1 MPTDNELDLIA
12 AVYDAASRYPD
23 HPAITA
29 PGKRNGRPGKT
40 ISYRDLAAGIEL
52 TAAGLRNDGFGPG
65 ERLLFS
71 VRPGPAA
78 FTLALA
84 AVRAGGAIVFIDPG
98 VGPELF
104 RNRTALASP
113 RWAAAESL
121 LYALSA
127 RGPLRPLAR
136 RRGLLLPDYGAM
148 KVRHYH
154 SGPWLPGVPL
164 RSTNVRSLSRTARHS
179 GKRDGDGGTKN
190 GGGACDGGGS
200 PGAMPPMMPAPG
212 QEAVIIFTSGTTG
225 HPKGVVHTRGTLAA
239 GFSQL
244 STRCTF
250 AAGDRIHSEQL
261 MMGLPALIAGAHWT
275 MPAYGL
281 SATLD
286 PLRFASELGA
296 TRGYSA
302 ATHIFL
308 VPSQLAPIL
317 DAVEAAQLAWPDS
330 LKSVMLGAAPVLAP
344 FLDRAAR
351 LLPGVRFHCIYGMT
365 EVLPIAIA
373 GGREKLDFASG
384 RTAEFRTTGGSG
396 EGDYLGEPLPG
407 VSFRV
412 ADDHE
417 LIVSGPNMCLG
428 YLGEDAMQEHAT
440 GDLVR
445 VDHGPAAPSG
455 SGPAGSGPAATGC
468 DPAGPASTGPAGSSS
483 EPRLVLLGRKK
494 DMIIRGKTNIYPA
507 LHESVIAGID
517 GVGQAVMVGV
527 PDGIG
532 DEAVWLAV
540 EPRTGREPE
549 ALLRTLRRE
558 LPKLIDESA
567 LPDRIEMMAK
577 LPASGR
583 HRKPDRLALRALFA
597 DRTPGRPPESAI

>member
-1 MPTDNELDLIA
+1 MPTDLPANLPDDLIA
-12 AVYDAASRYPD
+12 AVYDAAAKYPD

-29 PGKRNGRPGKT
+29 PGRHGGKRGGRPGKT
-40 ISYRDLAAGIEL
+40 IRYRDLAAGIES
-52 TAAGLRNDGFGPG
+52 TAAGLQREGFGPG

-98 VGPELF
+98 VGPALF
-104 RNRTALASP
+104 RNRAALASP
-113 RWAAAESL
+113 RWAASESL

-148 KVRHYH
+148 KVRHFH
-154 SGPWLPGVPL
+154 AGPWLPGVPL
-164 RSTNVRSLSRTARHS
+164 KSTNIRALSRRAAPRGTE
-179 GKRDGDGGTKN
+179 DDGGARR
-190 GGGACDGGGS
+190 GAGAGARPDGL
-200 PGAMPPMMPAPG
+200 PTVPPQPG

-225 HPKGVVHTRGTLAA
+225 SPKGVVHSRGTLAA
-239 GFSQL
+239 GFGQL

-281 SATLD
+281 SAVID
-286 PLRFASELGA
+286 PLRFSAELGSSP
-296 TRGYSA
+296 GQKA
-302 ATHIFL
+302 ATHVFL

-317 DAVEAAQLAWPDS
+317 DAVESGQLVWPDT
-330 LKSVMLGAAPVLAP
+330 LKTVMLGAAPVLAP
-344 FLDRAAR
+344 FLERASR

-365 EVLPIAIA
+365 EVLPVAVA
-373 GGREKLDFASG
+373 DGHEKLEFASG
-384 RTAEFRTTGGSG
+384 RTAEYRTPDGSG
-396 EGDYLGEPLPG
+396 EGDFLGGPLPG
-407 VSFRV
+407 VDFRV

-428 YLGEDAMQEHAT
+428 YLGEDAMDEHAT

-445 VDHGPAAPSG
+445 LDHG
-455 SGPAGSGPAATGC
+455 
-468 DPAGPASTGPAGSSS
+468 
-483 EPRLVLLGRKK
+483 RLVLLGRKK
-494 DMIIRGKTNIYPA
+494 DMIIRGKTNIYPG
-507 LHESVIAGID
+507 LYEPVIGGID
-517 GVGQAVMVGV
+517 GVAQAAMVGV

-540 EPRTGREPE
+540 QPHHGRNHE

-558 LPKLIDESA
+558 LPRLIDGSA
-567 LPDRIEMMAK
+567 LPDRIEIMPR

-583 HRKPDRLALRALFA
+583 HRKPDRVALRALFA
-597 DRTPGRPPESAI
+597 SRPAEGTP

>member
-1 MPTDNELDLIA
+1 VSPDVPAGLPDDLIA

-29 PGKRNGRPGKT
+29 PGRRSGRPGKT
-40 ISYRDLAAGIEL
+40 INYRDLAAGIES
-52 TAAGLRNDGFGPG
+52 TAAGLRREGFGAG

-113 RWAAAESL
+113 RWAASESL

-148 KVRHYH
+148 KVRHFH

-164 RSTNVRSLSRTARHS
+164 KSANIRSLARSAAAHGMES
-179 GKRDGDGGTKN
+179 DAGRSAAPRAGL
-190 GGGACDGGGS
+190 AQ
-200 PGAMPPMMPAPG
+200 PG

-225 HPKGVVHTRGTLAA
+225 SPKGVVHSRGTLAA
-239 GFSQL
+239 GFGQL

-281 SATLD
+281 SAVID
-286 PLRFASELGA
+286 PLRFAAELGS
-296 TRGYSA
+296 TPGRKA
-302 ATHIFL
+302 ATHVFL

-317 DAVEAAQLAWPDS
+317 DSVESGQLEWPDT
-330 LKSVMLGAAPVLAP
+330 LKTVMLGAAPVLAP
-344 FLDRAAR
+344 FLERAAR

-365 EVLPIAIA
+365 EVLPVAVA
-373 GGREKLDFASG
+373 DGHEKLDFAFG
-384 RTAEFRTTGGSG
+384 RTAEFRTPGGSG
-396 EGDYLGEPLPG
+396 EGDFLGTPLPG
-407 VSFRV
+407 VNIRV

-428 YLGEDAMQEHAT
+428 YLGEDLMDQHAT

-445 VDHGPAAPSG
+445 LDHG
-455 SGPAGSGPAATGC
+455 
-468 DPAGPASTGPAGSSS
+468 
-483 EPRLVLLGRKK
+483 RLVLLGRKK
-494 DMIIRGKTNIYPA
+494 DMIIRGKTNIYPG
-507 LHESVIAGID
+507 LYEPVIAGID
-517 GVGQAVMVGV
+517 GVAQAVMVGV

-540 EPRTGREPE
+540 EPQHGRNHE
-549 ALLRTLRRE
+549 ALLRTLRRD
-558 LPKLIDESA
+558 LPRLIDGSA
-567 LPDRIEMMAK
+567 LPDRIEILAK

-583 HRKPDRLALRALFA
+583 HRKPDRVALRTLFA
-597 DRTPGRPPESAI
+597 SQPPGRPPEATP

>member
-1 MPTDNELDLIA
+1 VQSESEQDLIA
-12 AVYDAASRYPD
+12 AVYDAASKYPD

-29 PGKRNGRPGKT
+29 PGKRSRRPGKT
-40 ISYRDLAAGIEL
+40 ITYRELAAGIES

-71 VRPGPAA
+71 VRPGPAG
-78 FTLALA
+78 FTMALA

-98 VGPELF
+98 VGPKLF

-113 RWAAAESL
+113 RWAASESL

-154 SGPWLPGVPL
+154 AGPWLPGVPL
-164 RSTNVRSLSRTARHS
+164 KSTNIQSLSRSS
-179 GKRDGDGGTKN
+179 GRDGGVPAGVPARSHD
-190 GGGACDGGGS
+190 DGGGDS
-200 PGAMPPMMPAPG
+200 SGRSHGGLPPTVAAPG

-225 HPKGVVHTRGTLAA
+225 HPKGVVHSRGTLAA
-239 GFSQL
+239 AFSQL

-275 MPAYGL
+275 MPSYGL

-286 PLRFASELGA
+286 PLRFAAELGA
-296 TRGYSA
+296 SRHAA
-302 ATHIFL
+302 ATHVFL

-317 DAVEAAQLAWPDS
+317 DAVETGRLAWPDT
-330 LKSVMLGAAPVLAP
+330 LKTVMLGAAPVLAS
-344 FLDRAAR
+344 FLGRAAM

-373 GGREKLDFASG
+373 DGQEKLDFASG
-384 RTAEFRTTGGSG
+384 RTAEFRTPDGSG

-412 ADDHE
+412 AADRE

-428 YLGEDAMQEHAT
+428 YLGEDPMHEHAT
-440 GDLVR
+440 GDIVR
-445 VDHGPAAPSG
+445 VDHGPGGPDGPGATDGARHG
-455 SGPAGSGPAATGC
+455 SSDGAGPAGTA
-468 DPAGPASTGPAGSSS
+468 
-483 EPRLVLLGRKK
+483 RLVLLGRKK
-494 DMIIRGKTNIYPA
+494 DMIIRGKTNIYPG
-507 LHESVIAGID
+507 LYESVIAGIE
-517 GVGQAVMVGV
+517 GVGHAVMVGV

-540 EPRTGREPE
+540 EPRPGREPE

-567 LPDRIEMMAK
+567 LPDRIEIMSK

-597 DRTPGRPPESAI
+597 DRPPDGKR

>member
-1 MPTDNELDLIA
+1 MPTDLPDDLIA
-12 AVYDAASRYPD
+12 AVYDAASKYPD

-29 PGKRNGRPGKT
+29 PGKRSGRPGKT
-40 ISYRDLAAGIEL
+40 ISYRDLADGIES
-52 TAAGLRNDGFGPG
+52 TAAGLRRDGFGPG

-113 RWAAAESL
+113 RWAASESL

-148 KVRHYH
+148 NVRHYH

-164 RSTNVRSLSRTARHS
+164 KSTNIRSLSRRTARRARQVRRRCS
-179 GKRDGDGGTKN
+179 RDGGT
-190 GGGACDGGGS
+190 ADADGGDGRR
-200 PGAMPPMMPAPG
+200 PGGLPAMEAAPG

-225 HPKGVVHTRGTLAA
+225 KPKGVVHSRGTLAA
-239 GFSQL
+239 GFGQL

-281 SATLD
+281 SAAID
-286 PLRFASELGA
+286 PLRFAAELGSSP
-296 TRGYSA
+296 GHKA
-302 ATHIFL
+302 ATHVFL

-317 DAVEAAQLAWPDS
+317 DAVETGQLVWPDT
-330 LKSVMLGAAPVLAP
+330 LKTVMLGAAPVLAS
-344 FLDRAAR
+344 FLARAAL

-373 GGREKLDFASG
+373 DGREKLDVRVRAYRG
-384 RTAEFRTTGGSG
+384 IPDADGSG

-407 VSFRV
+407 VHIRV

-428 YLGEDAMQEHAT
+428 YLGEDTMDEHAT

-445 VDHGPAAPSG
+445 VDHGPAGPSMTRPDRPAPRRR
-455 SGPAGSGPAATGC
+455 
-468 DPAGPASTGPAGSSS
+468 GSSCWGA
-483 EPRLVLLGRKK
+483 R
-494 DMIIRGKTNIYPA
+494 
-507 LHESVIAGID
+507 
-517 GVGQAVMVGV
+517 
-527 PDGIG
+527 
-532 DEAVWLAV
+532 
-540 EPRTGREPE
+540 RT
-549 ALLRTLRRE
+549 
-558 LPKLIDESA
+558 
-567 LPDRIEMMAK
+567 
-577 LPASGR
+577 
-583 HRKPDRLALRALFA
+583 
-597 DRTPGRPPESAI
+597 

>member
-1 MPTDNELDLIA
+1 MRTDLPDDLIA
-12 AVYDAASRYPD
+12 AVYDAAAKYPD

-29 PGKRNGRPGKT
+29 PGKRSGKPGKT
-40 ISYRDLAAGIEL
+40 ISYRDLAAGIES
-52 TAAGLRNDGFGPG
+52 TAAGLRREGFGPG

-113 RWAAAESL
+113 RWAASESL

-127 RGPLRPLAR
+127 PGPQRRLAR

-148 KVRHYH
+148 EVRHFH
-154 SGPWLPGVPL
+154 SGPWLPGVPFT
-164 RSTNVRSLSRTARHS
+164 STNIRALSRSASRAS
-179 GKRDGDGGTKN
+179 KYDGG
-190 GGGACDGGGS
+190 AHDGGR
-200 PGAMPPMMPAPG
+200 PDWVPPVDAAPG

-225 HPKGVVHTRGTLAA
+225 KPKGVVHSRGTLAA
-239 GFSQL
+239 GFGQL

-281 SATLD
+281 SATID
-286 PLRFASELGA
+286 PLRFAAELGS
-296 TRGYSA
+296 TPGRKA
-302 ATHIFL
+302 ATHVFL

-317 DAVEAAQLAWPDS
+317 DAVESGQLVWPDT
-330 LKSVMLGAAPVLAP
+330 LKTVMLGAAPVLAP
-344 FLDRAAR
+344 FLARAAG

-373 GGREKLDFASG
+373 DGHEKLDFASG
-384 RTAEFRTTGGSG
+384 RTAESLTADGAG
-396 EGDYLGEPLPG
+396 EGDYLGGPLPG
-407 VSFRV
+407 VRFRV

-428 YLGEDAMQEHAT
+428 YLGEDTMDEHAT

-445 VDHGPAAPSG
+445 VDHG
-455 SGPAGSGPAATGC
+455 
-468 DPAGPASTGPAGSSS
+468 
-483 EPRLVLLGRKK
+483 RLVLLGRKK
-494 DMIIRGKTNIYPA
+494 DMIIRGKTNIYPG
-507 LHESVIAGID
+507 LYEPVIAGID
-517 GVGQAVMVGV
+517 GVAQAAMVGV

-540 EPRTGREPE
+540 EPHQGQDHA

-558 LPKLIDESA
+558 LPLLIDESA
-567 LPDRIEMMAK
+567 LPDRIEVMPK

-583 HRKPDRLALRALFA
+583 HRKPDRVALRALFA
-597 DRTPGRPPESAI
+597 DRRPEGSPLRDRPSEGAP

>member
-1 MPTDNELDLIA
+1 MPAKLPDDLIA
-12 AVYDAASRYPD
+12 AVYETAAKYPD

-29 PGKRNGRPGKT
+29 PGRRGGRRGAKPGKT
-40 ISYRDLAAGIEL
+40 ISYRDLAAGIES
-52 TAAGLRNDGFGPG
+52 TAAGLRREGFGPG

-98 VGPELF
+98 VGPALF
-104 RNRTALASP
+104 RNRRALASP
-113 RWAAAESL
+113 RWAASESL

-148 KVRHYH
+148 KVRHFH

-164 RSTNVRSLSRTARHS
+164 KSTNIRALFRSATP
-179 GKRDGDGGTKN
+179 GGIEDDGGHD
-190 GGGACDGGGS
+190 GGAEDDGGRPDGL
-200 PGAMPPMMPAPG
+200 PAVEAAPD

-225 HPKGVVHTRGTLAA
+225 HPKGVVHSRGTLAA
-239 GFSQL
+239 GFGQL
-244 STRCTF
+244 SARCTF

-281 SATLD
+281 SAAID
-286 PLRFASELGA
+286 PLRFAAELGSSP
-296 TRGYSA
+296 RQQA
-302 ATHIFL
+302 ATHVFL

-317 DAVEAAQLAWPDS
+317 DAVESGQLLWPRT
-330 LKSVMLGAAPVLAP
+330 LTTVMLGAAPVLAP
-344 FLDRAAR
+344 FLERAAR

-373 GGREKLDFASG
+373 DGQEKLDFASG
-384 RTAEFRTTGGSG
+384 RTAEFRTPDGSG
-396 EGDYLGEPLPG
+396 EGDYLGGPLPG
-407 VSFRV
+407 VRIRV

-417 LIVSGPNMCLG
+417 LMVSGPNMCLG
-428 YLGEDAMQEHAT
+428 YLGEDAMDEHAT
-440 GDLVR
+440 GDLAR
-445 VDHGPAAPSG
+445 VDNG
-455 SGPAGSGPAATGC
+455 
-468 DPAGPASTGPAGSSS
+468 
-483 EPRLVLLGRKK
+483 RLVLLGRKK
-494 DMIIRGKTNIYPA
+494 DMIIRGKTNIYPG
-507 LHESVIAGID
+507 LFEPVIAGID
-517 GVGQAVMVGV
+517 GVAQAVMVGV

-540 EPRTGREPE
+540 EPQHGRNHE
-549 ALLRTLRRE
+549 ALQQALRRQ

-567 LPDRIEMMAK
+567 RPDRIEI
-577 LPASGR
+577 LPRLPVSGR
-583 HRKPDRLALRALFA
+583 HRKPDRIALRALFEDLRSQ
-597 DRTPGRPPESAI
+597 DRQPEGTP